1 MSQDNQPSGAVA
13 TILNKLFRS
22 DKARETKQK
31 FDKINYMEVP
41 SEIME
46 RARRAIIDMDSNE
59 PAFTKPAD
67 WDPVMLYMP
76 VSRQELNNILGQ
88 DSIPH
93 DSAWSSSH
101 SMAREAQKD
110 MEDGLMLSMFVPRDS
125 AMYKSLQYRGDETG
139 QYSHT
144 VVPTRLHLSESAVML
159 ETDFG
164 KWHNLGMLRREM
176 LGDNSLGLTSRERAQ
191 QLERR
196 STT

>member
-1 MSQDNQPSGAVA
+1 
-13 TILNKLFRS
+13 
-22 DKARETKQK
+22 
-31 FDKINYMEVP
+31 
-41 SEIME
+41 
-46 RARRAIIDMDSNE
+46 
-59 PAFTKPAD
+59 
-67 WDPVMLYMP
+67 
-76 VSRQELNNILGQ
+76 
-88 DSIPH
+88 
-93 DSAWSSSH
+93 
-101 SMAREAQKD
+101 
-110 MEDGLMLSMFVPRDS
+110 MEDGLMLSIS

-164 KWHNLGMLRREM
+164 KWHNLGMLGREM